1 MAMPSH
7 AIKASSASEVLVALL
22 RLRFRLQCPSV
33 GIEYNRAMNGIQAFL
48 ELLAGFGVRHI
59 FGNPGTTEMPLN
71 DALVTDRRF
80 QYILGLQEVPVMAMA
95 DGYAMAS
102 GSLGVVNL
110 HISCGLGNAMGM
122 LYNAYREG
130 TPLLVTAG
138 QQDRRLMFEEPIL
151 YGQMVEVTRPW
162 TKWSCEVQRVQ
173 DLPVAVR
180 RAAQA
185 AITPPTGPVF
195 LSLPI
200 DVQMEIAQ
208 GLDMSPIRRPDTRVR
223 PPVESIRQA
232 AGVLLGAKNPAI
244 LAGSRVTER
253 RAMQALVAVAESLAA
268 PVITESGTTHGRL
281 AFPSDHPLNGQG
293 LPLWSPEVRERL
305 AEYDV
310 LLVVGMDLL
319 RQYIYFEPS
328 RPIPEHIKLVQ
339 IDEDP
344 WQIGKNYAVEVGVLG
359 NTEAAL
365 HELMTELAA
374 RDTPDRQAAARERMT
389 QHAAKHAAARE
400 QLATKIESQRDLRP
414 MTPLAL
420 MGSLARVL
428 PPDVAVIEEAVTTT
442 NTTFERLGALKNTT
456 GYFGH
461 RGWALGWGLGVS
473 IGAKLAWPERP
484 VLALLG
490 EGAAAYGVQGLW
502 SAAKYNIP
510 VVFVICNNAQYQI
523 LKLCGRSLSLEQAEN
538 ERFEGCD
545 LVEPEIDYLALARGF
560 GVEAHR
566 ITEPNELA
574 DRVQA
579 AFRGERPVLF
589 DVPIA
594 RHLQPRL
601 QYG

>member
-1 MAMPSH
+1 MPRTVIH
-7 AIKASSASEVLVALL
+7 T
-22 RLRFRLQCPSV
+22 
-33 GIEYNRAMNGIQAFL
+33 FL
-48 ELLAGFGVRHI
+48 DLLAAYGVRHI

-71 DALVTDRRF
+71 DALVGDGRF
-80 QYILGLQEVPVMAMA
+80 QYVLGLQEVPVMAMA

-102 GSLGVVNL
+102 GQLGVVNL

-122 LYNAYREG
+122 LYTASREG

-151 YGQMVEVTRPW
+151 WGQMVEVTRPW
-162 TKWSCEVQRVQ
+162 TKWACEVQRVQ
-173 DLPVAVR
+173 DLPQAVH
-180 RAAQA
+180 RAVQTAL
-185 AITPPTGPVF
+185 TPPTGPVF
-195 LSLPI
+195 LSLPV
-200 DVQMEIAQ
+200 DMQMELVGQASSLPDNSAATA
-208 GLDMSPIRRPDTRVR
+208 GKTPCARLDSRVR
-223 PPVESIRQA
+223 PPVEAIRKA
-232 AGVLLGAKNPAI
+232 VEVLASANNPAI

-253 RAMQALVAVAESLAA
+253 GAMDELVAVAELLGA

-293 LPLWSPEVRERL
+293 LPLWSPEVRQRL
-305 AEYDV
+305 EEYDV

-328 RPIPEHIKLVQ
+328 RPIPEHIRLVQ

-344 WQIGKNYAVEVGVLG
+344 WQIGKNYAVEVGLLG
-359 NTEAAL
+359 DTRQALRELNSRLAANGALDADKVKERAARHIAKHEAAR
-365 HELMTELAA
+365 AA
-374 RDTPDRQAAARERMT
+374 LKKKIAEHRDR
-389 QHAAKHAAARE
+389 
-400 QLATKIESQRDLRP
+400 RP
-414 MTPLAL
+414 ITPLGL
-420 MGSLARVL
+420 MGALAEVL
-428 PPDVAVIEEAVTTT
+428 PSDVAVIEEAVTTT

-473 IGAKLAWPERP
+473 IGVKLAWPDRP

-502 SAAKYNIP
+502 TAARHKIP

-523 LKLCGRSLSLEQAEN
+523 LKLCGRSLSLPRAEQQQ
-538 ERFEGCD
+538 FEGVD
-545 LVEPEIDYLALARGF
+545 LVGPELDYLALAKGF

-566 ITEPNELA
+566 VTEPAELA
-574 DRVQA
+574 DRVSA
-579 AFRGERPVLF
+579 AFRGDKPVLF

-594 RHLQPRL
+594 RELAPRL

>member
-1 MAMPSH
+1 MAIS
-7 AIKASSASEVLVALL
+7 
-22 RLRFRLQCPSV
+22 
-33 GIEYNRAMNGIQAFL
+33 GIHAFL
-48 ELLAGFGVRHI
+48 DLLAGFGVRHI

-71 DALVTDRRF
+71 DALVGDRRF
-80 QYILGLQEVPVMAMA
+80 QYMLGLQEVPVMAMA

-102 GSLGVVNL
+102 RQLGVVNL

-151 YGQMVEVTRPW
+151 WGQMVELTRPW

-180 RAAQA
+180 RAAQIA
-185 AITPPTGPVF
+185 LTPPTGPVF

-200 DVQMEIAQ
+200 DVQMELA
-208 GLDMSPIRRPDTRVR
+208 GDLDMSPIKLPDCRIPAPR
-223 PPVESIRQA
+223 EALKQA
-232 AGVLLGAKNPAI
+232 VALLTKAQNPAI

-253 RAMQALVAVAESLAA
+253 DAMDELVMLAEALGA

-293 LPLWSPEVRERL
+293 LPLWSPEVRQRL
-305 AEYDV
+305 NEYDV
-310 LLVVGMDLL
+310 VLVVGMDLL

-328 RPIPEHIKLVQ
+328 RPIPEHIKLIQ

-344 WQIGKNYAVEVGVLG
+344 WQIGKNYAVEVGIIGHTKEVLNEIG
-359 NTEAAL
+359 MVFHFMLDVESYREIIKQRTVRHVAKHN
-365 HELMTELAA
+365 
-374 RDTPDRQAAARERMT
+374 AAREKL
-389 QHAAKHAAARE
+389 QGKIAEQRE
-400 QLATKIESQRDLRP
+400 LRP
-414 MTPLAL
+414 MTPLGL
-420 MGSLARVL
+420 MGALARIL
-428 PPDVAVIEEAVTTT
+428 PPNVAVIEEAVTTT
-442 NTTFERLGALKNTT
+442 NTTFERLGVLKNTT

-461 RGWALGWGLGVS
+461 RGWALGWGLGVA

-490 EGAAAYGVQGLW
+490 EGAAAYGIQGLW
-502 SAAKYNIP
+502 SAARYKIP

-523 LKLCGRSLSLEQAEN
+523 LKLCGRSLSLPQANQEH
-538 ERFEGCD
+538 FEGMD
-545 LVEPEIDYLALARGF
+545 LIGPELDYLALARGF

-566 ITEPNELA
+566 ITEPDELA
-574 DRVQA
+574 ERVAA
-579 AFRGERPVLF
+579 AFQGDKPILF
-589 DVPIA
+589 DVPIS

>member
-1 MAMPSH
+1 MA
-7 AIKASSASEVLVALL
+7 LT
-22 RLRFRLQCPSV
+22 
-33 GIEYNRAMNGIQAFL
+33 GIQAFL
-48 ELLAGFGVRHI
+48 DLLADFGVRHI

-71 DALVTDRRF
+71 DALVADRRF

-95 DGYAMAS
+95 DGFAMAS

-162 TKWSCEVQRVQ
+162 TKWSCEVQRAA
-173 DLPVAVR
+173 DLPIAVR
-180 RAAQA
+180 RAVQA
-185 AITPPTGPVF
+185 ALTPPTGPVF

-200 DVQMEIAQ
+200 DVQMEVGQASSLPKQ
-208 GLDMSPIRRPDTRVR
+208 VGQASSLPVQVGQASSLPVSSAGKMPAPLLDVSPIRLPDSRVR
-223 PPVESIRQA
+223 PPA
-232 AGVLLGAKNPAI
+232 AAIEAAAKLLTEAKNPAI

-253 RAMQALVAVAESLAA
+253 GAIAELVAVAEALGA

-281 AFPSDHPLNGQG
+281 AFSSDHPLNGQG

-305 AEYDV
+305 KEYDV

-328 RPIPEHIKLVQ
+328 RPIPEHIQLVH

-344 WQIGKNYAVEVGVLG
+344 WQIGKNYAVEVGVIG
-359 NTEAAL
+359 DTKVAL
-365 HELMTELAA
+365 SELVLQINSPRSREFDARVRERTARHVARHE
-374 RDTPDRQAAARERMT
+374 AAREALKK
-389 QHAAKHAAARE
+389 Q
-400 QLATKIESQRDLRP
+400 IESHRELRP
-414 MTPLAL
+414 MSPLTL
-420 MGSLARVL
+420 MGSLAKIL
-428 PPDVAVIEEAVTTT
+428 PPDVAVVEEAVTTT
-442 NTTFERLGALKNTT
+442 NTMFERLGVLKNTT

-473 IGAKLAWPERP
+473 IGVKLAWPARP

-502 SAAKYNIP
+502 SAARYNVP

-523 LKLCGRSLSLEQAEN
+523 LKLCGKSLSLPEAGKEQ
-538 ERFEGCD
+538 FEGCD
-545 LVEPEIDYLALARGF
+545 LVGPELDYLALAKGF

-566 ITEPNELA
+566 ITEPGELA
-574 DRVQA
+574 ERVA
-579 AFRGERPVLF
+579 TSLGGDKPILF

-594 RHLQPRL
+594 RTLQPRL

>member
-1 MAMPSH
+1 MA
-7 AIKASSASEVLVALL
+7 LT
-22 RLRFRLQCPSV
+22 
-33 GIEYNRAMNGIQAFL
+33 GIQAFL
-48 ELLAGFGVRHI
+48 DLLAGFGVRHI

-71 DALVTDRRF
+71 DALVGDRRF

-95 DGYAMAS
+95 DGFAMAS
-102 GSLGVVNL
+102 GGLGVVNL

-162 TKWSCEVQRVQ
+162 TKWSCEVQRVE
-173 DLPVAVR
+173 DLPAALR
-180 RAAQA
+180 RAVHA
-185 AITPPTGPVF
+185 ALTPPTGPVF

-200 DVQMEIAQ
+200 DVQMELA
-208 GLDMSPIRRPDTRVR
+208 GELDMAPIRLPQARVR
-223 PPVESIRQA
+223 PPTA
-232 AGVLLGAKNPAI
+232 AIEEAGRLLAGAKNPAI

-253 RAMQALVAVAESLAA
+253 GAMAELVAVAEALGA

-305 AEYDV
+305 KEHDV
-310 LLVVGMDLL
+310 LLVAGMDLL

-344 WQIGKNYAVEVGVLG
+344 WQIGKNYAVEVGVIG
-359 NTEAAL
+359 DTKVAL
-365 HELMTELAA
+365 AELLLQINSPRSREVYALVRERTA
-374 RDTPDRQAAARERMT
+374 RHVARHDAAREALKKRIEA
-389 QHAAKHAAARE
+389 HRE
-400 QLATKIESQRDLRP
+400 LRP
-414 MTPLAL
+414 MSPLAL
-420 MGSLARVL
+420 MGSLAKIL
-428 PPDVAVIEEAVTTT
+428 PDDVAVVEEAVTTT
-442 NTTFERLGALKNTT
+442 NTTFERLGVLKNTT

-473 IGAKLAWPERP
+473 IGVKLAWPDRP

-502 SAAKYNIP
+502 SAARYNIP
-510 VVFVICNNAQYQI
+510 VVFVICNNSQYQI
-523 LKLCGRSLSLEQAEN
+523 LKLCGKSLSLPEAGKEK
-538 ERFEGCD
+538 FEGCD
-545 LVEPEIDYLALARGF
+545 ITGPELDYLALAKGF

-566 ITEPNELA
+566 VTETEELA
-574 DRVQA
+574 ERVSA
-579 AFRGERPVLF
+579 AFRGDKPVLF
-589 DVPIA
+589 DVPIS
-594 RHLQPRL
+594 RTLQPRL

>member
-1 MAMPSH
+1 MA
-7 AIKASSASEVLVALL
+7 LT
-22 RLRFRLQCPSV
+22 
-33 GIEYNRAMNGIQAFL
+33 GIQAFL
-48 ELLAGFGVRHI
+48 ELLAGCGVKYI

-95 DGYAMAS
+95 DGFAMAS
-102 GSLGVVNL
+102 GQIGVVNL

-122 LYNAYREG
+122 LYNAFREG

-180 RAAQA
+180 RAVQTAL
-185 AITPPTGPVF
+185 TPPTGPVF

-200 DVQMEIAQ
+200 DVQMEQVGQVSNLPA
-208 GLDMSPIRRPDTRVR
+208 LDLSPIRPLDARVR
-223 PPVESIRQA
+223 PPLEAIRRA
-232 AGVLLGAKNPAI
+232 AELLVNAQNPAI

-253 RAMQALVAVAESLAA
+253 GAMQQLVAVAERLGA

-305 AEYDV
+305 KEHDV

-344 WQIGKNYAVEVGVLG
+344 WQIGKNYAVEVGLVGDTRKTLD
-359 NTEAAL
+359 
-365 HELMTELAA
+365 ELDYDLSELSSTADVA
-374 RDTPDRQAAARERMT
+374 RRDERRAR
-389 QHAAKHAAARE
+389 HAAAHMAARVTLRK
-400 QLATKIESQRDLRP
+400 QIESQQALRP
-414 MTPLAL
+414 MTPLTL
-420 MGSLARVL
+420 MGALAKVL
-428 PPDVAVIEEAVTTT
+428 PPDVAVVEEAVTTT

-473 IGAKLAWPERP
+473 IGVKLAWPERP

-502 SAAKYNIP
+502 SAARYKLP

-523 LKLCGRSLSLEQAEN
+523 LKLCGKSLSLEQAEH
-538 ERFEGCD
+538 EQFEGCD
-545 LVEPEIDYLALARGF
+545 LIAPELDYLSLARGF

-566 ITEPNELA
+566 ITEPDELA
-574 DRVQA
+574 DRVAA
-579 AFRGERPVLF
+579 AFKGDQPVLF

-594 RHLQPRL
+594 RKLQPRL

>member
-1 MAMPSH
+1 MT
-7 AIKASSASEVLVALL
+7 KT
-22 RLRFRLQCPSV
+22 
-33 GIEYNRAMNGIQAFL
+33 GIHVFL
-48 ELLAGFGVRHI
+48 DLLASYGVRHI

-102 GSLGVVNL
+102 GGLGVVNL

-151 YGQMVEVTRPW
+151 WGEMVEVTRPW
-162 TKWSCEVQRVQ
+162 TKWACEVNRVE
-173 DLPVAVR
+173 DLPQAIHRAV
-180 RAAQA
+180 QA
-185 AITPPTGPVF
+185 ALTPPTGPVF
-195 LSLPI
+195 LSLPV
-200 DVQMEIAQ
+200 DLQMELVDGRAV
-208 GLDMSPIRRPDTRVR
+208 GVSPLRSSPLTSPEADKPTQRLNARVR
-223 PPVESIRQA
+223 PPFESLQQA
-232 AGVLLGAKNPAI
+232 AQVLAQAKNPAI

-253 RAMQALVAVAESLAA
+253 DAMNELVAIAETLGA

-293 LPLWSPEVRERL
+293 LPLWSPEVRQRL
-305 AEYDV
+305 EEYDV

-328 RPIPEHIKLVQ
+328 RPIPEHIRLVH

-344 WQIGKNYAVEVGVLG
+344 RQIGKNYAVEVGVLG
-359 NTEAAL
+359 DTKQAL
-365 HELMTELAA
+365 HELKEHLTANNQLDAAAIKQRTAKHIAKHEAA
-374 RDTPDRQAAARERMT
+374 R
-389 QHAAKHAAARE
+389 AKLRNLITEH
-400 QLATKIESQRDLRP
+400 RDLRP
-414 MTPLAL
+414 MTPLGL
-420 MGSLARVL
+420 MGALAEIL
-428 PPDVAVIEEAVTTT
+428 PPDIAVIEEAVTTT
-442 NTTFERLGALKNTT
+442 NTTFERLGVLKNTT

-461 RGWALGWGLGVS
+461 RGWALGWGLGVAL
-473 IGAKLAWPERP
+473 GAKLAWPNRP

-490 EGAAAYGVQGLW
+490 EGAASYGMQGLW
-502 SAAKYNIP
+502 SAAKYKIP

-523 LKLCGRSLSLEQAEN
+523 LKLCSRSLNLPQAEQKN
-538 ERFEGCD
+538 FEGVD
-545 LVEPEIDYLALARGF
+545 LVGPELDYLSLAKGF
-560 GVEAHR
+560 GIEAHR
-566 ITEPNELA
+566 ITEPAELA
-574 DRVQA
+574 DRVST
-579 AFRGERPVLF
+579 AFKSDKPILF

-594 RHLQPRL
+594 RELAPKL